1 MTSQLTFLIFW
12 LGDLNGNT
20 GKLTLYTLCYVEIE
34 EENGD
39 HPWPVS
45 GSTLPKRIS
54 FGRDW
59 DVKGLYFSNGVA
71 LRDFFF
77 FIISFGVCVNW

>member
-1 MTSQLTFLIFW
+1 MTSQLTFLIIW

-39 HPWPVS
+39 HP
-45 GSTLPKRIS
+45 
-54 FGRDW
+54 
-59 DVKGLYFSNGVA
+59 
-71 LRDFFF
+71 
-77 FIISFGVCVNW
+77 